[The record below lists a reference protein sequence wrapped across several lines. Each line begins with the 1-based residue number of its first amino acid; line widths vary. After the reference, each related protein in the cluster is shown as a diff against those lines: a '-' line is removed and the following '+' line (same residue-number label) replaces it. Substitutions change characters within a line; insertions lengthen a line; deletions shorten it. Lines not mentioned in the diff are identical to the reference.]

1 MQKYVHPNAYFPACV
16 HGSTV
21 SASTR
26 PGGLVGVRGMFIRFA
41 SSASVSDPLR
51 NGISSDAPAI
61 FAAVIVCLRLS
72 VTRNFA
78 GGGGT
83 IEYRSRSA
91 VYLTNVSLL
100 QNSERGEPTIVKYT
114 LHQRHKTIKESL
126 PSMLPVSK
134 RVSDANA
141 LRICKPRN
149 PANARRNTRL
159 LDSIT
164 RTNDSER

>member
-16 HGSTV
+16 QGSTV

-41 SSASVSDPLR
+41 NCANVSEPLR
-51 NGISSDAPAI
+51 KGISSDAPAI
-61 FAAVIVCLRLS
+61 IAIDSALNRVPITELC
-72 VTRNFA
+72 A
-78 GGGGT
+78 GGDGT

-100 QNSERGEPTIVKYT
+100 QSTERGEPTIVKYT
-114 LHQRHKTIKESL
+114 LHQRHKTIKEPF

-159 LDSIT
+159 LNYKNK
-164 RTNDSER
+164 R